1 MTHEWVEQEKKRLA
15 KKFEN
20 YPQRLLDEWYAI
32 PEEYRDVRLKKYNLW
47 PEIANIETSIKEGSP
62 VKPVVIHLLFTY
74 TDEDFLDFY
83 FKDREAFIPAAAKYY
98 AHFHKNLGQY
108 YEYLEYGTVSVE
120 EAEDKVMDFNG
131 DIIITDPCY
140 LSVNMT
146 NEERRNFDCA
156 YMTNYGIIGIESDT
170 YYGDWDCSTFDRLS
184 FDENDCPKLIGK
196 FCADSGMVC
205 VADLRSVLRFNPK
218 YDYHIK
224 NDRTTTLIRNFKGT
238 VCIKIDLANG
248 GNEIYPAYSAS
259 VIGQGVNIKTGEPI
273 EFLYEANG
281 TMMDYILRLLSRF
294 VDFYLEWAWFIL
306 PLWAFYFIAVMLIIS
321 SVKR

>member
-1 MTHEWVEQEKKRLA
+1 M
-15 KKFEN
+15 
-20 YPQRLLDEWYAI
+20 
-32 PEEYRDVRLKKYNLW
+32 KKYNLW
-47 PEIANIETSIKEGSP
+47 PEIANIEASIREGSP
-62 VKPVVIHLLFTY
+62 VKTVDIHLLFTY

-131 DIIITDPCY
+131 DIVITDPCY

-146 NEERRNFDCA
+146 NEERRSFDCTC
-156 YMTNYGIIGIESDT
+156 MINYGIIGIESDT
-170 YYGDWDCSTFDRLS
+170 YYGDWSCTTYGRLS
-184 FDENDCPKLIGK
+184 FNENGHPKVIGR

-205 VADLRSVLRFNPK
+205 VADLRSVLKFNPK

-238 VCIKIDLANG
+238 VRIKIDLVDG

-273 EFLYEANG
+273 EFYTRQTGL
-281 TMMDYILRLLSRF
+281 
-294 VDFYLEWAWFIL
+294 
-306 PLWAFYFIAVMLIIS
+306 
-321 SVKR
+321 

>member
-15 KKFEN
+15 EKFEN

-47 PEIANIETSIKEGSP
+47 PEIANIETSIREGSS

-83 FKDREAFIPAAAKYY
+83 FKDREAFIPIAAKYY

-108 YEYLEYGTVSVE
+108 YEYLEYGTVLVE

-146 NEERRNFDCA
+146 NEERRNFDCVC
-156 YMTNYGIIGIESDT
+156 MINYGIIGIESDT

-205 VADLRSVLRFNPK
+205 VADLRSVLKFNPK

-238 VCIKIDLANG
+238 VRIKIDMANG

-273 EFLYEANG
+273 EFYTRKTGL
-281 TMMDYILRLLSRF
+281 
-294 VDFYLEWAWFIL
+294 
-306 PLWAFYFIAVMLIIS
+306 
-321 SVKR
+321 

>member
-15 KKFEN
+15 EKFEN
-20 YPQRLLDEWYAI
+20 YPQPLLDEWYAI

-47 PEIANIETSIKEGSP
+47 PEIANIEASIRDGSP
-62 VKPVVIHLLFTY
+62 VNPVVIHLLFTY

-83 FKDREAFIPAAAKYY
+83 FKDREALIPAAAKYY

-108 YEYLEYGTVSVE
+108 YEYLEYGTVSDE

-131 DIIITDPCY
+131 DIVITDPCY
-140 LSVNMT
+140 LSANMT
-146 NEERRNFDCA
+146 NEERRNFDCTC
-156 YMTNYGIIGIESDT
+156 MINYGIIGIESDT

-218 YDYHIK
+218 YDHHIK

-238 VCIKIDLANG
+238 VRIKIDMANG

-273 EFLYEANG
+273 EFYTRQTEL
-281 TMMDYILRLLSRF
+281 
-294 VDFYLEWAWFIL
+294 
-306 PLWAFYFIAVMLIIS
+306 
-321 SVKR
+321 

>member
-47 PEIANIETSIKEGSP
+47 PEIANIEASIREESP

-184 FDENDCPKLIGK
+184 FDENDYPKLIGK

-238 VCIKIDLANG
+238 VRIKIDMTNG

-273 EFLYEANG
+273 EFYTRQTGL
-281 TMMDYILRLLSRF
+281 
-294 VDFYLEWAWFIL
+294 
-306 PLWAFYFIAVMLIIS
+306 
-321 SVKR
+321 

>member
-15 KKFEN
+15 EKFNN

-47 PEIANIETSIKEGSP
+47 PEIANIEASIREGSP

-83 FKDREAFIPAAAKYY
+83 FKDREEFIPAAAKYY

-120 EAEDKVMDFNG
+120 EAEDKVMEFNG

-146 NEERRNFDCA
+146 NEERRNFDCTC
-156 YMTNYGIIGIESDT
+156 MINYGIIGIESDT

-224 NDRTTTLIRNFKGT
+224 KDWTATLIRNFKGT
-238 VCIKIDLANG
+238 G
-248 GNEIYPAYSAS
+248 S
-259 VIGQGVNIKTGEPI
+259 
-273 EFLYEANG
+273 
-281 TMMDYILRLLSRF
+281 
-294 VDFYLEWAWFIL
+294 
-306 PLWAFYFIAVMLIIS
+306 
-321 SVKR
+321 

>member
-15 KKFEN
+15 EKFEN

-47 PEIANIETSIKEGSP
+47 PEIANIETSIREGSP

-108 YEYLEYGTVSVE
+108 YEYLEYGTVLVE

-156 YMTNYGIIGIESDT
+156 CMINYGIIGIESDT

-218 YDYHIK
+218 YNYHIK

-238 VCIKIDLANG
+238 VRIKIDMANG

-273 EFLYEANG
+273 EFYTRQTGL
-281 TMMDYILRLLSRF
+281 
-294 VDFYLEWAWFIL
+294 
-306 PLWAFYFIAVMLIIS
+306 
-321 SVKR
+321 

>member
-1 MTHEWVEQEKKRLA
+1 M
-15 KKFEN
+15 
-20 YPQRLLDEWYAI
+20 
-32 PEEYRDVRLKKYNLW
+32 
-47 PEIANIETSIKEGSP
+47 
-62 VKPVVIHLLFTY
+62 
-74 TDEDFLDFY
+74 
-83 FKDREAFIPAAAKYY
+83 
-98 AHFHKNLGQY
+98 
-108 YEYLEYGTVSVE
+108 SVE

-146 NEERRNFDCA
+146 NEERRNFDCTC
-156 YMTNYGIIGIESDT
+156 MINYGIIGIESDT

-238 VCIKIDLANG
+238 VRIKIDMANG

-273 EFLYEANG
+273 EFYTRQTEL
-281 TMMDYILRLLSRF
+281 
-294 VDFYLEWAWFIL
+294 
-306 PLWAFYFIAVMLIIS
+306 
-321 SVKR
+321 

>member
-15 KKFEN
+15 EKFEN

-47 PEIANIETSIKEGSP
+47 PEIANIEASIREGSP
-62 VKPVVIHLLFTY
+62 VKTIDIHLLFTY

-120 EAEDKVMDFNG
+120 KAEDKIMDFNG
-131 DIIITDPCY
+131 DIVITDPCY
-140 LSVNMT
+140 LAANMT
-146 NEERRNFDCA
+146 DEEHRNFDCA
-156 YMTNYGIIGIESDT
+156 YMTNYGIVGIESDT
-170 YYGDWDCSTFDRLS
+170 YCGDWSCTTYDRLTWNEDGHS
-184 FDENDCPKLIGK
+184 KPIGK

-205 VADLRSVLRFNPK
+205 VADLESVLKFNPK

-224 NDRTTTLIRNFKGT
+224 NDWSTTLIRDFKGT
-238 VCIKIDLANG
+238 VCIRIEQVDG

-259 VIGQGVNIKTGEPI
+259 VMGQGVNSKTGEPI
-273 EFLYEANG
+273 
-281 TMMDYILRLLSRF
+281 
-294 VDFYLEWAWFIL
+294 DFYTRQTGL
-306 PLWAFYFIAVMLIIS
+306 
-321 SVKR
+321 

>member
-15 KKFEN
+15 EKFEN
-20 YPQRLLDEWYAI
+20 YPQPLLDEWYAI
-32 PEEYRDVRLKKYNLW
+32 PEEYRDVRSKKYNLW
-47 PEIANIETSIKEGSP
+47 PEIANIEASIRDGSP

-83 FKDREAFIPAAAKYY
+83 FKDREALIPAAAKYY

-131 DIIITDPCY
+131 DIVITDPCY
-140 LSVNMT
+140 LSANMT
-146 NEERRNFDCA
+146 NEERRNFDCTC
-156 YMTNYGIIGIESDT
+156 MINYGIIGIESDT

-238 VCIKIDLANG
+238 VRIKIDMANG

-273 EFLYEANG
+273 EFY
-281 TMMDYILRLLSRF
+281 TR
-294 VDFYLEWAWFIL
+294 
-306 PLWAFYFIAVMLIIS
+306 
-321 SVKR
+321 

>member
-15 KKFEN
+15 EKFEN
-20 YPQRLLDEWYAI
+20 YPQPLLDEWYAI

-47 PEIANIETSIKEGSP
+47 PEIANIEASIRDGSP

-83 FKDREAFIPAAAKYY
+83 FKDREALIPAAAKYY

-131 DIIITDPCY
+131 DIVITDPCY
-140 LSVNMT
+140 LSANMT
-146 NEERRNFDCA
+146 NEERRNFDCTC
-156 YMTNYGIIGIESDT
+156 MINYGIIGIESDT

-238 VCIKIDLANG
+238 VRIKIDMANG

-273 EFLYEANG
+273 EFYTSQTEL
-281 TMMDYILRLLSRF
+281 
-294 VDFYLEWAWFIL
+294 
-306 PLWAFYFIAVMLIIS
+306 
-321 SVKR
+321 

>member
-15 KKFEN
+15 EKFEN
-20 YPQRLLDEWYAI
+20 YPQPLLDEWYAI
-32 PEEYRDVRLKKYNLW
+32 PEEYRDVRSKKYNLW
-47 PEIANIETSIKEGSP
+47 PEIANIEASIRDGSP
-62 VKPVVIHLLFTY
+62 VNPVVIHLLFTY

-83 FKDREAFIPAAAKYY
+83 FKDREALIPAAAKYY

-131 DIIITDPCY
+131 DIVITDPCY
-140 LSVNMT
+140 LSANMT
-146 NEERRNFDCA
+146 NEERRNFDCTC
-156 YMTNYGIIGIESDT
+156 MINYGIIGIESDT

-238 VCIKIDLANG
+238 VRIKIDMANG

-273 EFLYEANG
+273 EFYTRQTEL
-281 TMMDYILRLLSRF
+281 
-294 VDFYLEWAWFIL
+294 
-306 PLWAFYFIAVMLIIS
+306 
-321 SVKR
+321 

>member
-15 KKFEN
+15 EKFEN
-20 YPQRLLDEWYAI
+20 YPQPLLDEWYAI

-47 PEIANIETSIKEGSP
+47 PEIANIEASIRDGSP

-83 FKDREAFIPAAAKYY
+83 FKDREALIPAAAKYY

-131 DIIITDPCY
+131 DIVITDPCY
-140 LSVNMT
+140 LSANMT
-146 NEERRNFDCA
+146 NEERRNFDCTC
-156 YMTNYGIIGIESDT
+156 MINYGIIGIESDT

-238 VCIKIDLANG
+238 VRIKIDMANG

-273 EFLYEANG
+273 EFYTRQTEL
-281 TMMDYILRLLSRF
+281 
-294 VDFYLEWAWFIL
+294 
-306 PLWAFYFIAVMLIIS
+306 
-321 SVKR
+321 

>member
-15 KKFEN
+15 EKFEN

-47 PEIANIETSIKEGSP
+47 PEIANIETSIREGSP

-83 FKDREAFIPAAAKYY
+83 FKDREAFIPIAAKYY

-108 YEYLEYGTVSVE
+108 YEYLEYGTVLVE

-146 NEERRNFDCA
+146 NEERRNFDCVC
-156 YMTNYGIIGIESDT
+156 MINYGIIGIESDT

-205 VADLRSVLRFNPK
+205 VADLRSVLKFNPK

-238 VCIKIDLANG
+238 VRIKIDMANG

-273 EFLYEANG
+273 EFYTRKTGL
-281 TMMDYILRLLSRF
+281 
-294 VDFYLEWAWFIL
+294 
-306 PLWAFYFIAVMLIIS
+306 
-321 SVKR
+321 

>member
-15 KKFEN
+15 EKFNN

-47 PEIANIETSIKEGSP
+47 PEIANIEASIREGSP

-83 FKDREAFIPAAAKYY
+83 FKDREEFIPAAAKYY

-120 EAEDKVMDFNG
+120 EAEDKVMEFNG

-146 NEERRNFDCA
+146 NEECRNFDCTC
-156 YMTNYGIIGIESDT
+156 MINYGIIGIESDT

-224 NDRTTTLIRNFKGT
+224 KDWTATLIRNFKGT
-238 VCIKIDLANG
+238 VRIKIDLANG

-259 VIGQGVNIKTGEPI
+259 VIGNGVNIKTGEPI
-273 EFLYEANG
+273 EFYTRQTGL
-281 TMMDYILRLLSRF
+281 
-294 VDFYLEWAWFIL
+294 
-306 PLWAFYFIAVMLIIS
+306 
-321 SVKR
+321 

>member
-15 KKFEN
+15 EKFNN

-47 PEIANIETSIKEGSP
+47 PEIANIEASIREGSP

-83 FKDREAFIPAAAKYY
+83 FKDREEFIPAAAKYY

-120 EAEDKVMDFNG
+120 EAEDKVMEFNG

-146 NEERRNFDCA
+146 NEERRNFDCTC
-156 YMTNYGIIGIESDT
+156 MINYGIIGIESDT

-224 NDRTTTLIRNFKGT
+224 KDWTATLIRNFKGT
-238 VCIKIDLANG
+238 VRIKIDLANG

-259 VIGQGVNIKTGEPI
+259 VIGNGVSIKTGEPI
-273 EFLYEANG
+273 EFYTRQTGL
-281 TMMDYILRLLSRF
+281 
-294 VDFYLEWAWFIL
+294 
-306 PLWAFYFIAVMLIIS
+306 
-321 SVKR
+321 

>member
-32 PEEYRDVRLKKYNLW
+32 PEEYRDVRLKKFNIW
-47 PEIANIETSIKEGSP
+47 PEIADIEESIKNGAP
-62 VKPVVIHLLFTY
+62 VSTSTVHMLFIY
-74 TDEDFLDFY
+74 TDEDFLDFH
-83 FKDREAFIPAAAKYY
+83 FKDREEFIPAAAKYY

-146 NEERRNFDCA
+146 NKERRNFDCA

-273 EFLYEANG
+273 EFYTRQTGL
-281 TMMDYILRLLSRF
+281 
-294 VDFYLEWAWFIL
+294 
-306 PLWAFYFIAVMLIIS
+306 
-321 SVKR
+321 

>member
-131 DIIITDPCY
+131 DIFITVPCY

-146 NEERRNFDCA
+146 NKERRNFDCA

-273 EFLYEANG
+273 EFYTRQTGL
-281 TMMDYILRLLSRF
+281 
-294 VDFYLEWAWFIL
+294 
-306 PLWAFYFIAVMLIIS
+306 
-321 SVKR
+321 

>member
-15 KKFEN
+15 EKFEN

-47 PEIANIETSIKEGSP
+47 PEIANIETSIKEGTP
-62 VKPVVIHLLFTY
+62 VKTVDIHMLFVY

-83 FKDREAFIPAAAKYY
+83 FENREEFIPAAAKYY

-120 EAEDKVMDFNG
+120 KAEDKVMDFNG
-131 DIIITDPCY
+131 DIVITDPCY
-140 LSVNMT
+140 LSANMT
-146 NEERRNFDCA
+146 DEERRNFDCA
-156 YMTNYGIIGIESDT
+156 YMTNYGIVGIESDT
-170 YYGDWDCSTFDRLS
+170 YCGDWSCTTYDRLTW
-184 FDENDCPKLIGK
+184 DEDGRSKPIGN

-205 VADLRSVLRFNPK
+205 VADLASVLKFNPK

-224 NDRTTTLIRNFKGT
+224 KDWSATLIRDFKGT
-238 VCIKIDLANG
+238 VCIRIEQVDG

-259 VIGQGVNIKTGEPI
+259 VIGQGVNRKTGEPM
-273 EFLYEANG
+273 EFYTRQTGL
-281 TMMDYILRLLSRF
+281 
-294 VDFYLEWAWFIL
+294 
-306 PLWAFYFIAVMLIIS
+306 
-321 SVKR
+321 

>member
-15 KKFEN
+15 EKFEN

-47 PEIANIETSIKEGSP
+47 PEIANIETSIREGSP

-83 FKDREAFIPAAAKYY
+83 FKDREAFIPIAAKYY

-108 YEYLEYGTVSVE
+108 YEYLEYGTVLVE

-156 YMTNYGIIGIESDT
+156 CMINYGIIGIESDT

-205 VADLRSVLRFNPK
+205 VADLRSVLKFNPK

-238 VCIKIDLANG
+238 VRIKIDMANG

-273 EFLYEANG
+273 EFYTRKTGL
-281 TMMDYILRLLSRF
+281 
-294 VDFYLEWAWFIL
+294 
-306 PLWAFYFIAVMLIIS
+306 
-321 SVKR
+321 

>member
-15 KKFEN
+15 EKFEN
-20 YPQRLLDEWYAI
+20 YPQKLLDEWYAI

-47 PEIANIETSIKEGSP
+47 PEIANIETSIREGSP

-83 FKDREAFIPAAAKYY
+83 FKDREAFIPVAAKYY

-108 YEYLEYGTVSVE
+108 YEHLEYGTVSVE

-224 NDRTTTLIRNFKGT
+224 KDWTTTLIRNFKGT
-238 VCIKIDLANG
+238 VRIKIDLANG

-273 EFLYEANG
+273 EFYTRQTGL
-281 TMMDYILRLLSRF
+281 
-294 VDFYLEWAWFIL
+294 
-306 PLWAFYFIAVMLIIS
+306 
-321 SVKR
+321 

>member
-15 KKFEN
+15 EKFNN

-47 PEIANIETSIKEGSP
+47 PEIANIEASIREGSP

-83 FKDREAFIPAAAKYY
+83 FKDREEFIPAAAKYY

-120 EAEDKVMDFNG
+120 EAEDKVMEFNG

-146 NEERRNFDCA
+146 NEERRNFDCTC
-156 YMTNYGIIGIESDT
+156 MINYGIIGIESDT

-224 NDRTTTLIRNFKGT
+224 KDWTATLIRNFKGT
-238 VCIKIDLANG
+238 VRIKIDLANG

-259 VIGQGVNIKTGEPI
+259 GIGNGVNIKTGEPI
-273 EFLYEANG
+273 EFYTRQTGL
-281 TMMDYILRLLSRF
+281 
-294 VDFYLEWAWFIL
+294 
-306 PLWAFYFIAVMLIIS
+306 
-321 SVKR
+321 